1 MGSKEKGVEEFQTAM
16 DQPIDIEFNKHQLML
31 RMSFIDEEVAELREE
46 VMNAIEELTTSSFVS
61 QKLHTKIIKE
71 LCDVM
76 YVISG
81 FAVTFGLPID
91 EAFSRIHKSNMSK
104 MVDGKPVKNE
114 QGKVLKGPNYNPP
127 NLNDLVAKQLDFF
140 KGRAF

>member
-1 MGSKEKGVEEFQTAM
+1 
-16 DQPIDIEFNKHQLML
+16 
-31 RMSFIDEEVAELREE
+31 
-46 VMNAIEELTTSSFVS
+46 MNAIEELTTSSFVS